1 MPPPVASDILNI
13 SQYILFTLH
22 IPPHQPS
29 SPLNSI
35 SLVTFAILR
44 YCFHY
49 RNSRIMPKM
58 LRSIFFLLLALFAG
72 CQRGTYYVAH
82 KAAIAEAAMVVT
94 PHPLASAVGLKILKQ
109 GGNAVDAA
117 VAVQWAMAVVY
128 PRAGNIGGGGFMLI
142 RRANGEAASLDY
154 REKAPA
160 LASRDMY
167 LDAQGNAVEGLSI
180 NGHLASGVPGA
191 VAGLFEA
198 HARHGKLP
206 MAKLMNPAIELAQK
220 GFAISH
226 GEAERLNAYQADF
239 RKYNEAPNPFFKDK
253 WQAGDLLVQS
263 ELARTL
269 QLIRDNGPEGFY
281 KGETAREIVAEMKSA
296 NGIISLDDLAAYQAK
311 WRKPII
317 GQYKQYRILSMPPPS
332 SGGVALVQMLDMLEP
347 YPIAQWGFHS
357 PKTVHTMAEAMRR
370 AYADRAKHLGDS
382 DFYTVPVDSLLA
394 ASYLQQRMAG
404 FSPDSATLSQ
414 SILAG
419 QFKLTLESFETEH
432 TSIVDQEGNAVS
444 VTTTL
449 NSNYG
454 SKVWVSGAG
463 FFLNNEMDDFSVKP
477 GVPNQ
482 FGLVGA
488 EANAVAPGKRMLSS
502 MTPTIVEK
510 DGKLFMVLGAP
521 GGSTIITGVLQV
533 FLNVV
538 EFGLPLDQAVSA
550 GRFHHQWLPDQILME
565 NNALSESTTAALTAK
580 GHRFQTA
587 KAIAV
592 VKAIVRLP
600 DGRLHGAADP
610 RNPDDD
616 ARGY

>member
-1 MPPPVASDILNI
+1 M
-13 SQYILFTLH
+13 
-22 IPPHQPS
+22 
-29 SPLNSI
+29 
-35 SLVTFAILR
+35 
-44 YCFHY
+44 
-49 RNSRIMPKM
+49 
-58 LRSIFFLLLALFAG
+58 G
-72 CQRGTYYVAH
+72 CQRGIPTATSYSAH
-82 KAAIAEAAMVVT
+82 KEAKAEAAMVVT

-167 LDAQGNAVEGLSI
+167 LDAQGNVVEGLSI
-180 NGHLASGVPGA
+180 SGHLASGVPGA

-226 GEAERLNAYQADF
+226 GEADRLNAYQADF

-269 QLIRDNGPEGFY
+269 QLIRDNGPDGFY

-311 WRKPII
+311 WRKPIS

-347 YPIAQWGFHS
+347 YPLAQWGFHS
-357 PKTVHTMAEAMRR
+357 TQTVHTMAEAMRR
-370 AYADRAKHLGDS
+370 AYADRAEHLGDS

-616 ARGY
+616 ARGF